1 MKVLIADDSQIMRK
15 IIKANLAK
23 LGIDKVLECADG
35 VNACKTL
42 IANPDIKLLFTDL
55 NMPTMNGFELIK
67 QLRNL
72 PKLKALEIIVI
83 SDKLD
88 SSSEKA
94 LEPYGIKGCVPK
106 PFNIDSFNSIAVPIV
121 ESLQNSTAAVKKGA
135 NELKSLLE
143 NETPTITLDANGLV
157 ISFQNE
163 SFKATLE
170 NLSAVLD
177 AVK

>member
-1 MKVLIADDSQIMRK
+1 MRK

-42 IANPDIKLLFTDL
+42 VANPDIKLLFTDL

-67 QLRNL
+67 QIRNL

-88 SSSEKA
+88 SNSEKA
-94 LEPYGIKGCVPK
+94 LESYSIKGCVPK
-106 PFNIDSFNSIAVPIV
+106 PFNIDSFNSIAVPII
-121 ESLQNSTAAVKKGA
+121 EGLQNSSADTKKNGNDFKA
-135 NELKSLLE
+135 LLE
-143 NETPTITLDANGLV
+143 NETPTIKLDSDGLL
-157 ISFQNE
+157 ITFQNAN
-163 SFKATLE
+163 FKVTLE
-170 NLSAVLD
+170 NLSTVLD
-177 AVK
+177 VVK